1 MKFNYDPETDALYVH
16 IGEGYGVETREVLS
30 GFNIDLDASGAVIGF
45 EFDHLSQLA
54 SYLGA
59 LDVQALPLQPI
70 AAGKQFT
77 DAA

>member
-1 MKFNYDPETDALYVH
+1 MKFHYDPETDALYID
-16 IGEGYGVETREVLS
+16 IGEGPSVETREILD

-54 SYLGA
+54 KDLGA
-59 LDVQALPLQPI
+59 LDVEALPLRP
-70 AAGKQFT
+70 AGSARPLS